1 MALDLRPTMK
11 LIERIIRTALRA
23 QAPVKTGALQKS
35 VEVRAVLSDNGV
47 KFTPTFKKYGI
58 YLNQGTGRYKVRDT
72 TGRPF
77 NPNPGKGTMGIK
89 PRFWLNLQAAT
100 MQAVNKILY
109 KEIAKQIRQEFRT
122 RK

>member
-1 MALDLRPTMK
+1 V
-11 LIERIIRTALRA
+11 
-23 QAPVKTGALQKS
+23 QVK
-35 VEVRAVLSDNGV
+35 AVLSEDGV
-47 KFTPTFKKYGI
+47 KFTPTFLRYGT
-58 YLNQGTGRYKVRDT
+58 YLNEGTGRYKVKET
-72 TGRPF
+72 KGRPF

-89 PRFWLNLQAAT
+89 PRFWLNIQTTT